1 MSGFRLY
8 FFCLIKKNETKKDT
22 ASIPNAKI
30 VSKKKTFLD
39 PTILI
44 FKTQIRFTNQY
55 ICKKINHKMTL
66 HIETPALL
74 FSATSLILLAY
85 TNRFL
90 TIAQIIRSLKKTY
103 DEQHNKSIL
112 LEIKNLNLRLT
123 LIRYM
128 QLFGV
133 LSLFLSVFAMLL
145 LFFQIQLFGIYLFGG
160 SLLCLLVSLGI
171 SFWEISI
178 SVHAL
183 RLHLSDLTAKTKRD

>member
-1 MSGFRLY
+1 MNL
-8 FFCLIKKNETKKDT
+8 
-22 ASIPNAKI
+22 
-30 VSKKKTFLD
+30 
-39 PTILI
+39 
-44 FKTQIRFTNQY
+44 Q
-55 ICKKINHKMTL
+55 
-66 HIETPALL
+66 IETPALL

-103 DEQHNKSIL
+103 DEAQNKSIL

-133 LSLFLSVFAMLL
+133 MCLFLSVFAMLF
-145 LFFQIQLFGIYLFGG
+145 LFIQFQILGIYLFGS
-160 SLLCLLVSLGI
+160 SLLCLLISLGI

-178 SVHAL
+178 SVEAL
-183 RLHLSDLTAKTKRD
+183 RLHLSDLIDDEVVKK

>member
-1 MSGFRLY
+1 
-8 FFCLIKKNETKKDT
+8 
-22 ASIPNAKI
+22 
-30 VSKKKTFLD
+30 
-39 PTILI
+39 
-44 FKTQIRFTNQY
+44 
-55 ICKKINHKMTL
+55 MTL
-66 HIETPALL
+66 SIETPALL

-90 TIAQIIRSLKKTY
+90 TIAQIIRSLKKSY
-103 DEQHNKSIL
+103 EDNHNKSIL

-133 LSLFLSVFAMLL
+133 MCLFLSVFAMLL
-145 LFFQIQLFGIYLFGG
+145 
-160 SLLCLLVSLGI
+160 SLLISLGI

-183 RLHLSDLTAKTKRD
+183 RVHLQDLSEHIK

>member
-1 MSGFRLY
+1 
-8 FFCLIKKNETKKDT
+8 
-22 ASIPNAKI
+22 
-30 VSKKKTFLD
+30 
-39 PTILI
+39 
-44 FKTQIRFTNQY
+44 
-55 ICKKINHKMTL
+55 MTL
-66 HIETPALL
+66 SIETPALL

-103 DEQHNKSIL
+103 EDNHNKSIL

-133 LSLFLSVFAMLL
+133 MCLFLSVFAMLL
-145 LFFQIQLFGIYLFGG
+145 LYIGQETIGIYIFGA
-160 SLLCLLVSLGI
+160 SLLSLLISLGI

-178 SVHAL
+178 SVRAL
-183 RLHLSDLTAKTKRD
+183 RVHLQDLSEHIK

>member
-1 MSGFRLY
+1 M
-8 FFCLIKKNETKKDT
+8 I
-22 ASIPNAKI
+22 
-30 VSKKKTFLD
+30 
-39 PTILI
+39 
-44 FKTQIRFTNQY
+44 
-55 ICKKINHKMTL
+55 L

-90 TIAQIIRSLKKTY
+90 TIATIVRSLKKKY
-103 DEQHNKSIL
+103 DEAENKSIL

-128 QLFGV
+128 QMFGV

-145 LFFQIQLFGIYLFGG
+145 LFLEQQIAGIYLFGM
-160 SLLCLLVSLGI
+160 SLLSLLVSLAV

-178 SVHAL
+178 SVNAL
-183 RLHLSDLTAKTKRD
+183 RLHLSDLADKKK